1 MKSLFNEDF
10 SWTDTGRDIDQ
21 EFTKVLEPIFSKY
34 SDLGYSPREIA
45 EIFHGV
51 VDSRK
56 YKALKDFKDKSAL
69 DSNPRQYVILSRK
82 KDGEHFYTTHNS
94 EKNYE
99 KEGYDV
105 LGYTDDLAEAEKNL
119 TTKTNKV

>member
-82 KDGEHFYTTHNS
+82 KDGEHFYTTHN
-94 EKNYE
+94 
-99 KEGYDV
+99 
-105 LGYTDDLAEAEKNL
+105 
-119 TTKTNKV
+119 